1 MRNTWNFYSAG
12 QLIFGNGA
20 VQQLGRRCLERGWHR
35 VLVITDRNLV
45 QAGIVARVEES
56 LKQAKIAVSVFAE
69 GAPEP
74 SVALAIRAA
83 EQAAVFQPQVI
94 VGLGGGSNIDLAK
107 FAAVLV
113 KHGGEPAQY
122 DPSQF
127 FSFNNVPGPVMPIIG
142 VPTTAGTGSE
152 VSHAA
157 VLTDTQNHIKVSTLS
172 NHLRPALALVDPELT
187 YTCPPKV
194 TADSGIDA
202 LTHAIEAYTAIDF
215 TQLPIPPE
223 EDVAYSGATLLG
235 DSLAEK
241 AIELIGKHLPAAVA
255 DGSNRGAREGMALA
269 STLAGLAFSNCAV
282 ALVHALEYPIG
293 AVLHCSHG
301 AGNGLLLPY
310 VMRFNLPAKTA
321 AFAKI
326 AYLLGEDTRGCSEQ
340 EAAERS
346 IAAVERLRE
355 KIGIPQRIR
364 DLGGTREQLPT
375 FAAKAYA
382 IKRLRDV
389 NPRLATEQDLLGILE
404 AAY

>member
-20 VQQLGRRCLERGWHR
+20 VQQLGRRCVERGWHR
-35 VLVITDRNLV
+35 ALVITDQNLV
-45 QAGIVARVEES
+45 KAGIVARVEES
-56 LKQAKIAVSVFAE
+56 LRQAQVACCVFAKGE
-69 GAPEP
+69 PEP
-74 SVALAIRAA
+74 SVVLAIRAA
-83 EQAAVFQPQVI
+83 ENAAVFHPQVI
-94 VGLGGGSNIDLAK
+94 IGLGGGSNIDLAK

-113 KHGGEPAQY
+113 KHGGPPAQY

-127 FSFNNVPGPVMPIIG
+127 FSFNNVPGPVMPIVG

-157 VLTDTQNHIKVSTLS
+157 VLTDTQNQIKVSTLS

-202 LTHAIEAYTAIDF
+202 LTHAIEAFTAINF
-215 TQLPIPPE
+215 RQLPIPPE
-223 EDVAYSGATLLG
+223 EDVAYSGSHVLG
-235 DSLAEK
+235 DCLAEK

-255 DGSNRGAREGMALA
+255 DGSNKVAREGMALA

-282 ALVHALEYPIG
+282 ALVHALEYPLG

-321 AFAKI
+321 VFAKI
-326 AYLLGEDTRGCSEQ
+326 AYLLGEDTRGCSEL

-346 IAAVERLRE
+346 ITAVERLR
-355 KIGIPQRIR
+355 KQIGIPERIR

-375 FAAKAYA
+375 FAAKAFA

-389 NPRLATEQDLLGILE
+389 NPRVPTEADLLAILE

>member
-20 VQQLGRRCLERGWHR
+20 VQQLGRRCIERGWHR
-35 VLVITDRNLV
+35 ALVVTDQNLV
-45 QAGIVARVEES
+45 KAGIVARVEES
-56 LKQAKIAVSVFAE
+56 LHKSQIACCVFAE
-69 GAPEP
+69 GEPEP

-83 EQAAVFQPQVI
+83 ENAAVFHPQVI
-94 VGLGGGSNIDLAK
+94 IGLGGGSNIDLAK

-113 KHGGEPAQY
+113 KHGGQPAAY

-187 YTCPPKV
+187 YSCPPKV

-202 LTHAIEAYTAIDF
+202 LTHAIEACTAVDYR
-215 TQLPIPPE
+215 QLPIPPE
-223 EDVAYSGATLLG
+223 EDVAYSGSTLLG
-235 DSLAEK
+235 DCLAEK

-255 DGSNRGAREGMALA
+255 DGSNKVAREGMALA

-282 ALVHALEYPIG
+282 ALVHALEYPLG
-293 AVLHCSHG
+293 ALLHCSHG

-321 AFAKI
+321 TFARI

-346 IAAVERLRE
+346 IVAVERLRRQ
-355 KIGIPQRIR
+355 IGIPERIR

-375 FAAKAYA
+375 FAAKAYE

-389 NPRLATEQDLLGILE
+389 NPRVPTEADLLGILE